1 MGGQITIEVRLFATL
16 RKLFS
21 PESRGV
27 REISLPASSSI
38 DNLLDEIGMADKATL
53 ILMVN
58 GRRVR
63 DFTLSL
69 AEGDR
74 VALFP
79 PVGGG

>member
-1 MGGQITIEVRLFATL
+1 MEERISIEVRLFATL

-21 PESRGV
+21 PECRGV
-27 REISLPASSSI
+27 REINLPASSSI
-38 DNLLDEIGMADKATL
+38 DNLLDEIGVADKATL

-58 GRRVR
+58 GRRVK
-63 DFTLSL
+63 DFNLNL